1 MNLKET
7 LKITEIFSSIQ
18 GESSKVGLPTTFI
31 RLTGCPLRCHYC
43 DTSYAFTGG
52 ERVTFDQIFTQVKN
66 LGNKN
71 ICVTGGEPLAQNNTK
86 TFLKR
91 LADSQYHVSI
101 ETSGAICIDCID
113 PRVKIVMD
121 IKTPDSGEVSKN
133 KWSNISLMKPTDE
146 FKFVICSDEDYQ
158 WSKTI
163 LKKYT
168 LHKKSSV
175 LFSPCSDSIKA
186 SHLANLILKDRLKVR
201 FQMQLH
207 KILWGNEPGR

>member
-1 MNLKET
+1 MVLKET
-7 LKITEIFSSIQ
+7 LRITEIFSSIQ
-18 GESSKVGLPTTFI
+18 GESSKVGLPSTFI
-31 RLTGCPLRCHYC
+31 RLTGCPLRCQYC

-52 ERVTFDQIFTQVKN
+52 ERISFDEIFSQLKSI
-66 LGNKN
+66 GYKD
-71 ICVTGGEPLAQNNTK
+71 ICVTGGEPLAQNETK
-86 TFLKR
+86 DFLKK
-91 LADSQYHVSI
+91 LVALKYHVSL
-101 ETSGAICIDCID
+101 ETSGSISINNIDS
-113 PRVKIVMD
+113 RVKIVMD

-133 KWSNISLMKPTDE
+133 NWSNISLMKPTDE

-175 LFSPCSDSIKA
+175 LFSPCYDSIKA

>member
-1 MNLKET
+1 MALKET
-7 LKITEIFSSIQ
+7 LKISEIFSSIQ
-18 GESSKVGLPTTFI
+18 GESSKVGLPSTFI
-31 RLTGCPLRCHYC
+31 RLTGCPLRCQYC

-52 ERVTFDQIFTQVKN
+52 ERISFDEIFSQLKSI
-66 LGNKN
+66 GYKD
-71 ICVTGGEPLAQNNTK
+71 ICVTGGEPLAQNETK
-86 TFLKR
+86 DFLKK
-91 LADSQYHVSI
+91 LVALKYHVSL
-101 ETSGAICIDCID
+101 ETSGSISINNIDS
-113 PRVKIVMD
+113 RVKIVMD

-133 KWSNISLMKPTDE
+133 NWSNISLMKPTDE

-175 LFSPCSDSIKA
+175 LFSPCYDSIKA